1 MCRFDNGSSRPVGGG
16 VVGNKSLL
24 NTTIIDFCMKTV
36 LNNDTTV
43 SVNGCT
49 SEKKHGKYLQT

>member
-1 MCRFDNGSSRPVGGG
+1 MNSA
-16 VVGNKSLL
+16 
-24 NTTIIDFCMKTV
+24 

-49 SEKKHGKYLQT
+49 SEKKKRKIFADFV